1 MIFLEK
7 ICIIGGDRRLIKVKN
22 ELEKKGFFVETLGL
36 YNEDT
41 GNIQNSDILILP
53 VPTTRDNL
61 TIFAPLTNK
70 TILLSDIEKQSIGK
84 KVFGC
89 NCKLKLE
96 NYTDYGALD
105 SFAIL
110 NAVPTA
116 EGAIKLAIENTP
128 FTLFESNILVIGY
141 GRVGKVLAERLKS
154 LGANVC
160 VSARKP
166 KDFATLKA
174 FGFNYINTNE
184 LNCKP
189 LLYDIIFNTVDFEVI
204 NHKSLENTNASLLI
218 DLSSKGGFDL
228 NFAKEKGIIAIKAPS
243 LPAIYS
249 PDTAG
254 KILADTVLSLI

>member
-1 MIFLEK
+1 MILLKK
-7 ICIIGGDRRLIKVKN
+7 ICIIGGDSRLIKVKN
-22 ELEKKGFFVETLGL
+22 ELEKKGYFVETLGL
-36 YNEDT
+36 FERDS

-53 VPTTRDNL
+53 IPTTRDNL
-61 TIFAPLTNK
+61 TVFAPLTNRK
-70 TILLSDIEKQSIGK
+70 ILLGDIEKLAKEK
-84 KVFGC
+84 KVLGC
-89 NCKLKLE
+89 NCKLNIP

-128 FTLFESNILVIGY
+128 FTLFESEILVIGY

-160 VSARKP
+160 VSARKQ
-166 KDFATLKA
+166 KDFATLKTL
-174 FGFNYINTNE
+174 GFNYINTNE
-184 LNCKP
+184 LNFG
-189 LLYDIIFNTVDFEVI
+189 LLSYNIIFNTVDFEVL
-204 NHKSLENTNASLLI
+204 NKDSLEKTTATLLV

-228 NFAKEKGIIAIKAPS
+228 EFAKSKGITAIKAPS

-249 PDTAG
+249 PETAG